1 MKYIVTLVAA
11 FFFSINLFPQQFT
24 NWENYSDMK
33 ITKDLAISSDGIW
46 AATEGGAYFYN
57 PIDNTFKTYHKS
69 VGLNGISLSAVAIDN
84 YNKVWFGSEDGM
96 IDIYDPTTNSFS
108 SILDIFNSDKTI
120 KKINNITISG
130 DTVYVATDFGISLID
145 CKNFFFY
152 DTFFKFG
159 SLSSNIKVNNIVV
172 TDLIYVATDFGV
184 AIQKTGATNL
194 SDPAAWNVYNQSN
207 GLPALAINKIAFY
220 NNSLIAATDNG
231 LSIFDGSTWQT
242 FIGITNLK
250 IIDLL
255 VDGTNLY
262 ILTPAMVYQYDGSTI
277 SEVVSVLANSTKLAY
292 SKNSELF
299 IGTDKGLLIGNNF
312 IFPNGPAA
320 NQFPNMVVDK
330 NGTLWSS
337 SGKDA
342 GGAGFYSYNGTEWKT
357 YDVANYPELLQNG
370 FYNVFASSDNSIYAG
385 NWGQGFIRLK
395 NNTIERFDAYNT
407 DMVGIQQNN
416 NFVVITGFAEDS
428 KNNIWILNLR
438 AADKKSLYMLT
449 PDTTIYYFQNPL
461 EQQSDYSELKNLVID
476 QYGTKWY
483 SMASDGTSGLFY
495 FNEKGTYTDP
505 TDDVYGYLS
514 INKGLSSNTIFSL
527 AVDRRGDLWVGT
539 SLGVNIITNLNTVL
553 TSANPS
559 LKISTSFSVRQQ
571 NINAIAVDPLN
582 QKWLG
587 TTEGLF
593 LLSTD
598 GTQLLANVN
607 SSNSPLLSDNISSI
621 AINEKTGRVYVGTDA
636 GLTSFD
642 TPAILPV
649 ESFNGLNIYPN
660 PFILKDGNQLSTIDG
675 LIRDTDIKI
684 VSVSGKLVKEFSSPG
699 GRVAFWDGKDSNGD
713 LVSTGVYIV
722 IAFDREGNSV
732 TTGKIA
738 VLRE

>member
-1 MKYIVTLVAA
+1 MKYIVSLIITVFLSNNI
-11 FFFSINLFPQQFT
+11 FSQQFS

-33 ITKDLAISSDGIW
+33 STKDIVISSEGIW

-57 PIDNTFKTYHKS
+57 PTTSSFKTYHKS
-69 VGLNGISLSAVAIDN
+69 IGLNGISLTAVGIDK
-84 YNKVWFGSEDGM
+84 YNKVWFGSKDGM
-96 IDIYDPTTNSFS
+96 IDVYDPTSNSFS

-120 KKINNITISG
+120 KKINDINISG
-130 DTVYVATDFGISLID
+130 DTVYIATDFGISLID
-145 CKNFFFY
+145 DKNHSFY

-159 SLSSNIKVNNIVV
+159 SFSSNIKVNNILV
-172 TDLIYVATDFGV
+172 TDLIYAATDFGV
-184 AIQKTGATNL
+184 AIQKVGATNL
-194 SDPAAWNVYNQSN
+194 SAPESWNVYNQSN
-207 GLPALAINKIAFY
+207 GLPALAINKIIFY
-220 NNSLIAATDNG
+220 NNSLIAATNNG
-231 LSIFDGSTWQT
+231 LSIFDGSTWQN
-242 FIGITNLK
+242 FLGIDNLQ

-255 VDGTNLY
+255 AEGTNLY
-262 ILTPAMVYQYDGSTI
+262 ILTHDMVYLYDGNVT
-277 SEVVSVLANSTKLAY
+277 SEIVRVLANPTKLAY
-292 SKNSELF
+292 SNNSELF
-299 IGTDKGLLIGNNF
+299 VATDKGLLTGDNLIY
-312 IFPNGPAA
+312 PNGPAA

-337 SGKDA
+337 SGKDV
-342 GGAGFYSYNGTEWKT
+342 GGVGFYAYDGTEWKT
-357 YDVANYPELLQNG
+357 YDVEHYPELLQNG
-370 FYNVFASSDNSIYAG
+370 FYNVFASSDNTIYAG
-385 NWGQGFIRLK
+385 NWGQGFIKLK
-395 NNTIERFDAYNT
+395 NNIIERFDAFNT
-407 DMVGIQQNN
+407 GMVGIQQNN

-449 PDTTIYYFQNPL
+449 PDSTMYSFQNPL
-461 EQQSDYSELKNLVID
+461 EQQSDFSELKNLVID

-483 SMASDGTSGLFY
+483 SMNSDGTTGLFY
-495 FNEKGTYTDP
+495 FNEKGTYTDA
-505 TDDVYGYLS
+505 TDDVYGYIS

-527 AVDRRGDLWVGT
+527 AIDLRGDLWVGT

-553 TSANPS
+553 TSANPQ

-582 QKWLG
+582 QKWVG
-587 TTEGLF
+587 SNDGLF
-593 LLSTD
+593 LLSSD
-598 GTQLLANVN
+598 GAQLLATVN
-607 SSNSPLLSDNISSI
+607 SKNSPLLSDQIQSI
-621 AINEKTGRVYVGTDA
+621 AIDEKTGRVYVGTDA

-660 PFILKDGNQLSTIDG
+660 PFILNDGNQLSTIDG

-699 GRVAFWDGKDSNGD
+699 GRVAFWDGKDSDGD
-713 LVSTGVYIV
+713 LVNTGIYIV
-722 IAFDREGNSV
+722 IAFDKEGNNV
-732 TTGKIA
+732 ATGKIA